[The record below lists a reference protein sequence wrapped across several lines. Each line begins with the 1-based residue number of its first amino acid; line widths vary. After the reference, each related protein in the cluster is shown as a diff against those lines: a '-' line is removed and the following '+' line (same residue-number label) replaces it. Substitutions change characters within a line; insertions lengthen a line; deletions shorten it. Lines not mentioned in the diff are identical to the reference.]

1 MISDF
6 QKAECFCAL
15 IWTTQISMIPLTKLA
30 FTRTRWRVV
39 FDRMRDVNRE
49 KSIKPGCPHARIN
62 AVSA

>member
-1 MISDF
+1 
-6 QKAECFCAL
+6 
-15 IWTTQISMIPLTKLA
+15 MIPLTKLA